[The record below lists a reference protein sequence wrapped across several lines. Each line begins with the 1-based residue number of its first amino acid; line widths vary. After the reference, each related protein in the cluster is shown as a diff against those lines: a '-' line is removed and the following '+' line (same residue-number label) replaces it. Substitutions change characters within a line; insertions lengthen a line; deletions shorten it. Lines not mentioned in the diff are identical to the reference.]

1 MANFEDNITKVISTL
16 KILLYKNEE
25 FHLFDILNNC
35 KPKLNYS
42 YSDFNIDYYTL
53 LLEIDIDYFT
63 RYYGNNILRKAEE
76 YILGYVSDIL
86 RGDDCR
92 VINSV
97 VISPAI
103 KDYINWQDIAELYD
117 KNSLI
122 HDIERIT
129 NILIEVATGA
139 NIEQLNSSY
148 ISIYKKIDEALKKIN
163 IKNPNPYKNLWD
175 AHQYWSANLKTYADR
190 RVYFANIYQELIET
204 LKENDSYSSPSL
216 HLSYTGWQELDR
228 KIAEIKK
235 QFKEAVN
242 EEQFNGIGAMC
253 RSAFVT
259 LANMVYKEDVHK
271 TLDGVT
277 PSKTDYKRKLEAFIN
292 YHLNGSTNEIFRN
305 HCKKTTALADEL
317 THKLTANKTQT
328 ALTITALIS
337 VVNIIKILNG
347 NSYSL

>member
-16 KILLYKNEE
+16 KILLYKSEE
-25 FHLFDILNNC
+25 FQLFDILNNC
-35 KPKLNYS
+35 KPTLNYCT
-42 YSDFNIDYYTL
+42 SDFGVDYYTL
-53 LLEIDIDYFT
+53 LLEIDIDYFS
-63 RYYGNNILRKAEE
+63 RNYGNSTFREAEE
-76 YILGYVSDIL
+76 HFLGYISDIL
-86 RGDDCR
+86 RGDDR
-92 VINSV
+92 SVISSV
-97 VISPAI
+97 VISPII
-103 KDYINWQDIAELYD
+103 KDYINWHDISELYD

-122 HDIERIT
+122 QDIEKIVE
-129 NILIEVATGA
+129 ILIDVATGT
-139 NIEQLNSSY
+139 NIEKLNSSY
-148 ISIYKKIDEALKKIN
+148 ISIYKNIDVAFKKLN

-175 AHQYWSANLKTYADR
+175 AYQYWSANLKTYADR
-190 RVYFANIYQELIET
+190 RTYFTNLYQELIET
-204 LKENDSYSSPSL
+204 LKESDSYSTPSL

-242 EEQFNGIGAMC
+242 AEQFNGIGAMC

-317 THKLTANKTQT
+317 THKLTANKTHT